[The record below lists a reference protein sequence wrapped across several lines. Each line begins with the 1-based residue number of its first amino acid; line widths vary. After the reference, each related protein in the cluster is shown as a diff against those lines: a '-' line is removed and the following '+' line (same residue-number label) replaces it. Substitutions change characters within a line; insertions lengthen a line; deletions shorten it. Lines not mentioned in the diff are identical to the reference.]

1 MKFRTDINGLRA
13 YAVIAVIIFHFNK
26 QWLSGGFA
34 GVDVFFVISGYLMTS
49 IIFRGLE
56 NNNFS
61 IWKFY
66 AARIKRIIPALLML
80 VIVLMIF
87 GYLFLGPIPYASL
100 AKHSGGSLLFISNIM
115 YWKESGY
122 FDTSAIEKFLLHT
135 WSLSVEWQFY
145 IIYPIGLLIL
155 SKLFKLDSIKKI
167 VAVSTILTLIFS
179 IYASQK
185 WTIASYFLLPTRM
198 WEMLLG
204 GIAFLYPFELKKQS
218 EKHILELSGLALILV
233 SFFIITEHTIW
244 PGYAALIPTLG
255 AFILLQAN
263 NEKSI
268 FTNNIICQK
277 LGLWSYSLYLWHWSL
292 LATYNYFNYKI
303 KIWPFLF
310 VTLACGIT
318 SYYLIERR
326 KWNIWLVIGATL
338 IVLASIFG
346 VYKTNGASFRIDPK
360 FNLTAQEFHEQ
371 YYGGTGFPFHVE
383 SFINS
388 DSNNYEYFIFG
399 DSFARQY
406 AKFIQDN
413 NIKTRNWFGDGCIF
427 TKNYSEVMNGL
438 EFTVCSEEGS
448 KVYDLIKDEITT
460 PIIWPQAW
468 TRYSLIEKGGDS
480 APITISN
487 NPDKYM
493 EILEQEIDKVA
504 RATKNNIFLI
514 GLPIFPTYNAF
525 SCLSSQALIGTKLM
539 HKDCDIQTIRNDHNI
554 NNLLSSVAGKYDNVY
569 YISPLDA
576 LCDPV
581 GPQYS
586 CLIIHNK
593 EPIFSDTAHLSI
605 YGAEI
610 VGKHIFNE
618 IRKIESIQKTNSPST
633 QPQPESSNHSDQGYE
648 SHE

>member
-66 AARIKRIIPALLML
+66 AARIKRIIPALLVL

-87 GYLFLGPIPYASL
+87 GYLFLAPIPYTSL

-167 VAVSTILTLIFS
+167 VAVSTILALIFS

-218 EKHILELSGLALILV
+218 EKHILELSGLTLILV

-292 LATYNYFNYKI
+292 LATYNYFGYKI

-310 VTLACGIT
+310 VTLTCGIT
-318 SYYLIERR
+318 SYYLIEKRR
-326 KWNIWLVIGATL
+326 WNVWVVIIAT
-338 IVLASIFG
+338 IIILASAFG
-346 VYKTNGASFRIDPK
+346 VYKTNGAAFRVDPR
-360 FNLTAQEFHEQ
+360 FDLTSQEFHKK
-371 YYGGTGFPFHVE
+371 YFGGTGVSPGT
-383 SFINS
+383 IRTLKYQLTTAP
-388 DSNNYEYFIFG
+388 DYITIG
-399 DSFARQY
+399 DSYMWQY
-406 AKFIQDN
+406 ANFIKDN
-413 NIKTRNWFGDGCIF
+413 ISAASLNPSGCLLL
-427 TKNYSEVMNGL
+427 KEYSRFHNSQESIY
-438 EFTVCSEEGS
+438 CSEISDYLFNEVFS
-448 KVYDLIKDEITT
+448 TDFKT
-460 PIIWPQAW
+460 PIIWAQSW
-468 TRYSLIEKGGDS
+468 DSYHIIKKNTTNNNISLQ
-480 APITISN
+480 N
-487 NPDKYM
+487 NPNEYQR
-493 EILEQEIDKVA
+493 ILEKEISSLANSTDKS
-504 RATKNNIFLI
+504 NIYII
-514 GLPIFPTYNAF
+514 GLLSKPGYNSF
-525 SCLSSQALIGTKLM
+525 ECLSSQGLIGFKLIQESCSEFSTQ
-539 HKDCDIQTIRNDHNI
+539 KDNSI
-554 NNLLSSVAGKYDNVY
+554 NNLLLNISKSHINLH
-569 YISPLDA
+569 YIDPNPA
-576 LCDPV
+576 LCSNQKCRV
-581 GPQYS
+581 
-586 CLIIHNK
+586 IIDN
-593 EPIFSDTAHLSI
+593 EPIFSDSGHLSI
-605 YGAEI
+605 FGANI
-610 VGKHIFNE
+610 VGKYIFNE
-618 IRKIESIQKTNSPST
+618 INKIEHRKND
-633 QPQPESSNHSDQGYE
+633 N
-648 SHE
+648 